1 MNTIPTV
8 TDNQTESINIS
19 IIAIKRAIQE
29 LNERLENIE
38 NAGKELE
45 NEN

>member
-8 TDNQTESINIS
+8 TDNQAESINTS
-19 IIAIKRAIQE
+19 VIAIKRAIQE

-38 NAGKELE
+38 NAVKELE